1 MTVQRDIDADT
12 LAELSRTSGA
22 DVVLGFLTITHPNLP
37 DPIRV
42 VNDVVDY
49 VKDGYTFVG
58 VIYEFLLLTDD
69 ESTPSTQL
77 SVPNVDRKVMQAV
90 RRSHERANVTLE
102 ICSSVDFDLTV
113 TPRQEIGS
121 AAVMYSFAQFNLVD
135 IEADV
140 QTIRGK
146 VMLRDYAQEPWPSMT
161 ASRRRLPGL
170 WR

>member
-1 MTVQRDIDADT
+1 MTVQREIDADT

-37 DPIRV
+37 EPIR
-42 VNDVVDY
+42 
-49 VKDGYTFVG
+49 
-58 VIYEFLLLTDD
+58 
-69 ESTPSTQL
+69 
-77 SVPNVDRKVMQAV
+77 VPNVDRKVMQAV
-90 RRSHERANVTLE
+90 RRSHERAKVTLE

-135 IEADV
+135 IEANV
-140 QTIRGK
+140 QTISGK

-161 ASRRRLPGL
+161 ASRRRTPGL